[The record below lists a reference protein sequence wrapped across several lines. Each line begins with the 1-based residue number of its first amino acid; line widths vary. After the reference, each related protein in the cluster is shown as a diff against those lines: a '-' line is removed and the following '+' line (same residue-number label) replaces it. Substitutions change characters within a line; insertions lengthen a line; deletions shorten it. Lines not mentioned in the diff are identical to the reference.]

1 MKSLKIALLAALII
15 AAGVVAAGAQSPYFD
30 TLAKDYPLDAQWTTP
45 PGVVS
50 VFDVPTLATTDLE
63 PELGAGALAS
73 DMAGKISGV
82 QYMSLYFGALNNNYT
97 NNYATFAVDVTGS
110 ISTKG
115 TDPVVKMTLKG
126 TGYSVDLQGNNGPG
140 ASLNLKFTSTRPVAH
155 FHQELVAGGVT
166 VTNDYN
172 DLAGEFSGTVKVGKD
187 FTYKLDKEPA
197 WLSDAVVVH
206 TNGSDYVYDDGFVWA
221 VEGTDFVEVWHGSGL
236 QIDAIPLQGQVIQ
249 PAAKNA
255 KLSII
260 AGVFSGKGSVND
272 KDETYKATVTSVAGM
287 RGAKLTLS
295 GFTGNVIAG
304 YTSTNDAGIYDPVN
318 YPNGYIPSVVEG
330 AIRTLNL
337 SGKAGGQ
344 KVSQK
349 GVNPDAPSP

>member
-1 MKSLKIALLAALII
+1 MKSLNITIMASLVIAG
-15 AAGVVAAGAQSPYFD
+15 GVMAAGAASLYFD

-45 PGVVS
+45 PSVVS
-50 VFDVPTLATTDLE
+50 VYDMPTLATTDLE

-82 QYMSLYFGALNNNYT
+82 HYMSLYFGAPNNNYT
-97 NNYATFAVDVTGS
+97 NNYATFAVDVTGA

-115 TDPVVKMTLKG
+115 ADPVVKMTLKG
-126 TGYSVDLQGNNGPG
+126 TGYSVDPQGNNGPG
-140 ASLNLKFTSTRPVAH
+140 ASLNLKFTSTRPPAH
-155 FHQELVAGGVT
+155 FHQELALGGVT
-166 VTNDYN
+166 VTNDYS

-197 WLSDAVVVH
+197 WLSDAS
-206 TNGSDYVYDDGFVWA
+206 TEGDAGFVWA
-221 VEGTDFVEVWHGSGL
+221 VEGTNFVEVWHGSGL

-249 PAAKNA
+249 PAEKNA

-272 KDETYKATVTSVAGM
+272 KDETYKATITSVAGM
-287 RGAKLTLS
+287 RGAKLNLT
-295 GFTGNVIAG
+295 GYTGNVIAG
-304 YTSTNDAGIYDPVN
+304 YTSTNDAGIYDPIN
-318 YPNGYIPSVVEG
+318 YPSGFVPNTVVG

-349 GVNPDAPSP
+349 GVNPDALLPVGP